1 MRADT
6 KHSILIWSIVA
17 LLLMNI
23 STLVTIV
30 YHQRQSTEA
39 RMNPVAD
46 QKQLETNAER
56 FSGRY
61 FHDQLNLNSEQTDKF
76 RLLNPAFRPKAR
88 QITIELAQ
96 KRKQM
101 LIEMSNAKSDT
112 SRLNAISDSIG
123 YLHSNLKKI
132 TYKYYLDIKSFCN
145 PEQQQKLEKLFDE
158 MFTNDAPM
166 GFSGNG
172 KPGGWQHGKQLKN

>member
-6 KHSILIWSIVA
+6 KRSMMVWAIVA

-23 STLVTIV
+23 SPLVTIV
-30 YHQRQSTEA
+30 YHQRQSA
-39 RMNPVAD
+39 RVEMNPAVD
-46 QKQLETNAER
+46 QKQLEANAER

-61 FHDQLNLNSEQTDKF
+61 FHDQLNLTSEQTDKF
-76 RLLNPAFRPKAR
+76 RILNPVFRPKAR

-101 LIEMSNAKSDT
+101 LIEMSNVKSDT

-123 YLHSNLKKI
+123 YLHSSLKKI

-145 PEQQQKLEKLFDE
+145 QEQQQKLEKLFEE

-166 GFSGNG
+166 GFSGSG
-172 KPGGWQHGKQLKN
+172 KPNGWQHGRQLKN